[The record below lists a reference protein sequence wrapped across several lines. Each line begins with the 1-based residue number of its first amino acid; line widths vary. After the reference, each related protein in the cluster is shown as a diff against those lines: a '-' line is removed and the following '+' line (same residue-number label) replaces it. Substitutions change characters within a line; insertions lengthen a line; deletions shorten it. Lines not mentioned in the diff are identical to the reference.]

1 MIWNPD
7 MRDIRNVPIASTF
20 IQESDDERV
29 AGNQLNREYFK
40 LMDEFKETSHTVSGY
55 KKKAR
60 MGSMEYADKLN
71 EFMETPDFERYS
83 KARGYANTISKLRQ
97 ALKKAQESGEDVMVE
112 ENLRQILHDLK
123 RQMVEELKEQ

>member
-1 MIWNPD
+1 
-7 MRDIRNVPIASTF
+7 
-20 IQESDDERV
+20 
-29 AGNQLNREYFK
+29 
-40 LMDEFKETSHTVSGY
+40 
-55 KKKAR
+55 

-97 ALKKAQESGEDVMVE
+97 ALKRAQESGEDVMVE
-112 ENLRQILHDLK
+112 ENLQQILHDLK